1 MGFLSLGEDAWDAAA
16 QEALANYDALIKRLA
31 TIQDDQLRSE
41 LMAWVGD
48 GTVLGTPSDG
58 YRYVND
64 DVKEG
69 TPWDA
74 SQVQHVKDLQS
85 INAEFQTR
93 VINAEKSGT
102 YGSSGPLS
110 VIGPD
115 GKLTGIGVGLVV
127 VAALTLFVIPVSL
140 R

>member
-1 MGFLSLGEDAWDAAA
+1 MGFLSLGEDAWFNAA
-16 QEALANYDALIKRLA
+16 QEALANYDALIKRVA
-31 TIQDDQLRSE
+31 AVQDDQLRNE

-48 GTVLGTPSDG
+48 GTVLGTPSDR
-58 YRYVND
+58 YRYVSD

-69 TPWDA
+69 TPWSDA
-74 SQVQHVKDLQS
+74 KIQHVKDLQ
-85 INAEFQTR
+85 NVDTELQTR

-110 VIGPD
+110 IVGSD
-115 GKLTGIGVGLVV
+115 GKLTGVGIGLVM
-127 VAALTLFVIPVSL
+127 VAALGLFVIPVSL